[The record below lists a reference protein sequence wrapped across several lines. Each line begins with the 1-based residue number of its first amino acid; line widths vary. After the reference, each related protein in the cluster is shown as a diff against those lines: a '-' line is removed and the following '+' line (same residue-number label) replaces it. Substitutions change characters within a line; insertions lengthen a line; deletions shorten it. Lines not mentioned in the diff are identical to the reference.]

1 MLPALMTRPS
11 LRTLAVAVATAAVA
25 LVASGC
31 GETGIEVAKSDPLY
45 EGAKIFN
52 QRCGGCHTIAAAG
65 TEGSATQVNNRE
77 YKDGPNF
84 QQRKEQYPDVLYAI
98 HNGGFSSGP
107 MPQNIVVGR
116 QAEIVACF
124 VATYSG
130 KDAKNPPSP
139 GGATTNAP
147 GQSQRAGAG
156 GDNCKQR
163 LASAK

>member
-11 LRTLAVAVATAAVA
+11 LRTLSVSLVTVAVA

-31 GETGIEVAKSDPLY
+31 GETGIQVAKNDPLY
-45 EGAKIFN
+45 EGAKTFN
-52 QRCGGCHTIAAAG
+52 QRCGGCHTFDAAG
-65 TEGSATQVNNRE
+65 TEGSAVKVNDRE

-84 QQRKEQYPDVLYAI
+84 NQRREQYQDVLYAI
-98 HNGGFSSGP
+98 RNGGFSSGP

-130 KDAKNPPSP
+130 KDAKTPPTP
-139 GGATTNAP
+139 GGATAAP
-147 GQSQRAGAG
+147 KGNG
-156 GDNCKQR
+156 NCKQQ
-163 LASAK
+163 LASK

>member
-11 LRTLAVAVATAAVA
+11 LRTLSVSLVTAAVA

-31 GETGIEVAKSDPLY
+31 GETGIQVAKNDPLY
-45 EGAKIFN
+45 EGAKTFN
-52 QRCGGCHTIAAAG
+52 QRCGGCHTFDAAG
-65 TEGSATQVNNRE
+65 TEGSAVKVNDRE

-84 QQRKEQYPDVLYAI
+84 NQRREQYQDVLYAI
-98 HNGGFSSGP
+98 RNGGFSSGP

-130 KDAKNPPSP
+130 KDAKTPPTP
-139 GGATTNAP
+139 GGATTAP
-147 GQSQRAGAG
+147 KGNG
-156 GDNCKQR
+156 NCKQQ
-163 LASAK
+163 LASK